1 MQLMILIIS
10 WLAVAVPLGWGVQ
23 QSVRK
28 ASPLF
33 ESDPGATQR

>member
-1 MQLMILIIS
+1 
-10 WLAVAVPLGWGVQ
+10 VAVPPGWGVQ

-33 ESDPGATQR
+33 ESVPSATQR

>member
-1 MQLMILIIS
+1 MRVMILIIS

-33 ESDPGATQR
+33 GSESGATQR

>member
-1 MQLMILIIS
+1 VTILILS
-10 WLAVAVPLGWGVQ
+10 WLAVALPLGWGVQ

-33 ESDPGATQR
+33 ESVPVATQR

>member
-33 ESDPGATQR
+33 ESVPDATQR